1 MKPNKRVSLSS
12 SFFFFILNREIQL
25 FSTSILSLYTSK
37 NLLFMSSKVAH
48 IQPYYSQIVKKKII
62 CNLVAVC
69 EEKKIVE

>member
-1 MKPNKRVSLSS
+1 
-12 SFFFFILNREIQL
+12 
-25 FSTSILSLYTSK
+25 
-37 NLLFMSSKVAH
+37 MSSKVAH